1 MYIALGVSKGY
12 SLSSKFLHKSFF
24 PKHRDFEFQ
33 VKSQVYRFYNQ
44 WIYKPVNDHRKREI
58 NLLNKKNKHYRQII
72 INNKL
77 RSSTNIPGVVGYRN
91 YFMDK
96 MNPIG

>member
-1 MYIALGVSKGY
+1 MLKKGSIAEKIPIDQF
-12 SLSSKFLHKSFF
+12 LSISS
-24 PKHRDFEFQ
+24 
-33 VKSQVYRFYNQ
+33 SAN
-44 WIYKPVNDHRKREI
+44 EI

-91 YFMDK
+91 YFTDK
-96 MNPIG
+96 MNPIR